1 MQEAV
6 LIAFVILTFLTV
18 IVRRGSR
25 GDLQQEVV
33 TSQEFSRCGLHC
45 HVVPSWCHAPCCSL
59 QRTYFSVYL
68 LAVFSDWLKGPYIY
82 RLYSWHGHSDST
94 IALLYVTG
102 FASSAVFGALTG
114 PAADIYGRR

>member
-6 LIAFVILTFLTV
+6 LIAFVILTLLTV

-33 TSQEFSRCGLHC
+33 TSQEFSRCSLHLSC
-45 HVVPSWCHAPCCSL
+45 CHAPCCSL

-82 RLYSWHGHSDST
+82 RLYSWHGHPDST

>member
-1 MQEAV
+1 MVSCAV
-6 LIAFVILTFLTV
+6 
-18 IVRRGSR
+18 
-25 GDLQQEVV
+25 
-33 TSQEFSRCGLHC
+33 
-45 HVVPSWCHAPCCSL
+45 CCSL

-82 RLYSWHGHSDST
+82 RLYSWHGHPDST